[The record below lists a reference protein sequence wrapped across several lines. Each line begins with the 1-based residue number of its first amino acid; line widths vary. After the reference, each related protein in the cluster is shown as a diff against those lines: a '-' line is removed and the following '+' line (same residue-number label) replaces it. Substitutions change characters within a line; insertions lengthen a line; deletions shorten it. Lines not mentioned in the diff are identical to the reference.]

1 MTDNIPTPK
10 LDREIATT
18 QDGMDITRGFVGSL
32 LVAQDRVLRTRG
44 GGDLA
49 LYENILSEPQ
59 VMSTFQQR
67 RNAVTSCEWRVEPAS
82 ERRVDKQAAKA
93 LEEQMRNIGWDART
107 DRMLYGVFFGFAAAE
122 LIWER
127 QGNLLGWKAIKVRD
141 RRRFRF
147 APDGGLRLLTPH
159 NMTAG
164 EPAEAPYFWHYAT
177 GATHDDEPYG
187 LGLGHWCYWPV
198 LFKRNGLKF
207 WLIACEKFGMPTA
220 VGKYDAN
227 ASKDERAR
235 LLAAVQAIQTD
246 AGIIMP
252 RDMEVSLLEA
262 AKSGTADY
270 KTLHDT
276 MDETIAKIVLGQT
289 MTSED
294 GSSKSQAEVH
304 HDVRQDIVKADAD
317 LICESFQLGPA
328 TWFVRK
334 NFPGADVPRIFRD
347 VEEPEDLAQRAE
359 RDGKVYALGYKPTLD
374 YVHETYGDGWEVR
387 AEAGSTNL
395 TAVDPA
401 EASDADAEF
410 AEPGDVPDL
419 ADQIAKALAERA
431 TPITGQWI
439 DQVKA
444 VVDAA
449 ESYDDLLARLAQLQ
463 TELPLD
469 DLGMLLQ
476 NALGTAGLAGR
487 DAVQSEN
494 RVSGRKSGS
503 A

>member
-10 LDREIATT
+10 VDREIATT
-18 QDGMDITRGFVGSL
+18 MDGMDITRGYVGSL
-32 LVAQDRVLRTRG
+32 LVAQDRILRTRG

-67 RNAVTSCEWRVEPAS
+67 RNAVTSCEWKVEPAS
-82 ERRVDKQAAKA
+82 DRRVDKQAAKA
-93 LEEQMRNIGWDART
+93 LEEQMRKIGWDART

-147 APDGGLRLLTPH
+147 APDGGLRLLTPT
-159 NMTAG
+159 NMAAG
-164 EPAEAPYFWHYAT
+164 EPADAPYFWHYAT

-207 WLIACEKFGMPTA
+207 WMIACEKFGMPTA
-220 VGKYDAN
+220 VGKYDN
-227 ASKDERAR
+227 AASQAERAR
-235 LLAAVQAIQTD
+235 LLAAIQAIQTD

-328 TWFVRK
+328 TWFTRH
-334 NFPGADVPRIFRD
+334 NFPGADVPRISRD
-347 VEEPEDLAQRAE
+347 VEEPEDLDTRAE
-359 RDGKVYALGYKPTLD
+359 RDGKVYALGYKPTLA
-374 YVHETYGDGWEVR
+374 YVHATYGDGWEPR
-387 AEAGSTNL
+387 ADAASANL
-395 TAVDPA
+395 AIDPA
-401 EASDADAEF
+401 GAPADGAEF
-410 AEPGDVPDL
+410 AEAADVPDL
-419 ADQIAKALAERA
+419 ADQIADALSERA
-431 TPITGQWI
+431 APITGKWV

-444 VVDAA
+444 AVEAA

-476 NALGTAGLAGR
+476 NALGTAGLAGQ
-487 DAVQSEN
+487 DAVRSEN
-494 RVSGRKSGS
+494 RVSGRKSAS